1 MLSVLSALGVL
12 IMFIGHVDCDC
23 REDHHDQSYDE
34 YDECEQC
41 DERNEIL
48 ISWYHVVF
56 FNIS

>member
-56 FNIS
+56 